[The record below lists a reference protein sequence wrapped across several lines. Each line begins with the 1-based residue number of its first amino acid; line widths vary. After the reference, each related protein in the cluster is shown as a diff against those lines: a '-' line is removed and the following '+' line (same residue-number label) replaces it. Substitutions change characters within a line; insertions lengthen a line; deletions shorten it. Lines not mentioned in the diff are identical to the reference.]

1 MNDLTPLQR
10 RILAAIR
17 RRAERGEAPP
27 TYRDLCAEFGWS
39 STGTARDHLQ
49 ALAKK
54 GHVELGK
61 GRARRIRLTDQV
73 LAPATTVRVVG
84 VVAAG
89 SPVDAE
95 QLDLGMVPAPSE
107 WGQSSRLFALR
118 VSGQSMRDAGI
129 LDGDV
134 VVVRRQTA
142 ADNDDVVVASL
153 EGGTT
158 LKRLRVEKGRAVL
171 VPDNPAF
178 SPIPVG
184 EDGVAVHG
192 VVVGL
197 LRRLSGPRLTTAR
210 HVAPQKNSAGHS
222 TTPCLEKE

>member
-1 MNDLTPLQR
+1 MSDLTLLQR

-17 RRAERGEAPP
+17 RRSERGEAPP

-49 ALAKK
+49 ALARK
-54 GHVELGK
+54 GYVELGE

-73 LAPATTVRVVG
+73 LALATTVQVVG

-89 SPVDAE
+89 SPVGAE
-95 QLDLGMVPAPSE
+95 EVDLGMVPAPSD
-107 WGQSSRLFALR
+107 WGRSSKLFALR
-118 VSGQSMRDAGI
+118 VSGQSMRDSGI

-134 VVVRRQTA
+134 VVVRRQTSA
-142 ADNDDVVVASL
+142 GNNDIVVASL

-158 LKRLRVEKGRAVL
+158 LKRLRVEEGRAVL

-178 SPIPVG
+178 SAIPVG

-197 LRRLSGPRLTTAR
+197 LRRFSGPLLATAR
-210 HVAPQKNSAGHS
+210 RVALHKNSARRS
-222 TTPCLEKE
+222 VLPCLEKK